1 MHRSIY
7 ASSCPLPHPLQA
19 DLWSCGVVLYF
30 LLCCDVPF
38 FGESLH
44 DMVASITCDALDL
57 HTDPWPQI
65 SAEAKDLIA
74 RLLLL
79 LLLLLLPLPLPL
91 PA

>member
-1 MHRSIY
+1 MM
-7 ASSCPLPHPLQA
+7 
-19 DLWSCGVVLYF
+19 YF

-44 DMVASITCDALDL
+44 DMVASITCDSLDL

-74 RLLLL
+74 RLLVRGCC
-79 LLLLLLPLPLPL
+79 
-91 PA
+91 